1 MVSQGRLTGPLERKG
16 AMTETM
22 DYKQT
27 PADVLVNITS
37 GFPASAQADADLT
50 EVLFEQLGYLI
61 DFSDQECQRFE
72 RVKAIL
78 LETFH

>member
-1 MVSQGRLTGPLERKG
+1 
-16 AMTETM
+16 MTETM
-22 DYKQT
+22 DYKQM
-27 PADVLVNITS
+27 PADVLLNITS
-37 GFPASAQADADLT
+37 GSPAVAQADGDLT

-61 DFSDQECQRFE
+61 EFSDQERKRFE

>member
-1 MVSQGRLTGPLERKG
+1 
-16 AMTETM
+16 MTETT
-22 DYKQT
+22 DYKQI
-27 PADVLVNITS
+27 PADVLLNITS
-37 GFPASAQADADLT
+37 GSRVSAEADRDLT

-61 DFSDQECQRFE
+61 EFSDQERQRFE

>member
-1 MVSQGRLTGPLERKG
+1 M
-16 AMTETM
+16 AETM
-22 DYKQT
+22 DYKQM
-27 PADVLVNITS
+27 PADVLLNITS
-37 GFPASAQADADLT
+37 GSRASAQAAGNLT

-61 DFSDQECQRFE
+61 EFSEQERQRFE

>member
-1 MVSQGRLTGPLERKG
+1 
-16 AMTETM
+16 MTETI
-22 DYKQT
+22 DYKQM
-27 PADVLVNITS
+27 PADVLLNITS
-37 GFPASAQADADLT
+37 ASRASAQADDDLR

-61 DFSDQECQRFE
+61 EFSDQERQRFE